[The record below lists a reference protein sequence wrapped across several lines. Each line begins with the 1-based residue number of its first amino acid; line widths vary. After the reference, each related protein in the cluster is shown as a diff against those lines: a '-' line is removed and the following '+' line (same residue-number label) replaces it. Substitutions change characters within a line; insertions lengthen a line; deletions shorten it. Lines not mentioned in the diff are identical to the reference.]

1 MAAAT
6 GQIVTFYSY
15 KGGTGRSMMLAN
27 VAWILAS
34 NGQRVLTV
42 DWDLE
47 APGLHRY
54 FQPFL
59 RDENLLGSDGII
71 DFVSEFTTAA
81 RGAHGEGQDDDW
93 FDLYADLA
101 QYAVPLDWDF
111 EGGRLD
117 HVGAGRQGASY
128 SLRVSSFDWTEFYD
142 DFGGGAFL
150 SRMREH
156 LKGRYDYVLIDSR
169 TGLADTSGI
178 CTVQMPDALVV
189 CFTLNNQSV
198 NGAAEVAESVRQQ
211 RGESL
216 RMLSVPMRV
225 DNSEKIKLDLRRE
238 AALERFAASA
248 DTPALLER
256 QWAEVE
262 VGYQP
267 FYAYEEVLATF
278 GDVPGRGHTILAA
291 AENMAAWVTG
301 DQETKARR
309 VSESRRREVLA
320 RYEGTLAIAPVSVP
334 GNSVYLSYRRGDA
347 AYVGRL
353 YDELV
358 QQLGTGRVAM
368 DVDLEPGVD
377 FAERIESVVDAAAV
391 VLVVIGPQ
399 WLEQQAEL
407 NRPTDAAE
415 LKGDIV
421 VREINIALAAE
432 KRVIPV
438 FVGGATLRQLG
449 QFDEVYEGL
458 ARRQAVEL
466 SDSQWSYDV
475 RRLTAAV
482 ELAVAGASQPA
493 NATMASP
500 GTHRTSAESR
510 DVIDDVLARQRWVK
524 VTLVVSVLVAALS
537 LLFLILTLIKL

>member
-34 NGQRVLTV
+34 NGQRVLTI

-59 RDENLLGSDGII
+59 RDENLFGSDGII

-81 RGAHGEGQDDDW
+81 RGAHGEGQDEDW
-93 FDLYADLA
+93 FDPYADLA

-111 EGGRLD
+111 DGGRLD

-150 SRMREH
+150 SRTRKH

-169 TGLADTSGI
+169 TGFADTSGI

-198 NGAAEVAESVRQQ
+198 NGAAEVAESVRRQ
-211 RGESL
+211 RGEDL

-238 AALERFAASA
+238 AALERFTASA

-291 AENMAAWVTG
+291 AENVAAWVTG
-301 DQETKARR
+301 NQETKARR
-309 VSESRRREVLA
+309 ISDSRRREVLA
-320 RYEGTLAIAPVSVP
+320 RYEGTLAIAPAGVS

-347 AYVGRL
+347 AYAGRL

-358 QQLGTGRVAM
+358 QQLGAGRVMM

-377 FAERIESVVDAAAV
+377 FVEHIKRVVDAAAV

-399 WLEQQAEL
+399 WLERYGELSRSADQTELEHDFVMSEVNVALVAE
-407 NRPTDAAE
+407 T
-415 LKGDIV
+415 
-421 VREINIALAAE
+421 
-432 KRVIPV
+432 RVIPV

-449 QFDEVYEGL
+449 QFEGVYEGL

-482 ELAVAGASQPA
+482 ELAIAGAGQPPSA
-493 NATMASP
+493 APSP
-500 GTHRTSAESR
+500 GAHRTSPESR
-510 DVIDDVLARQRWVK
+510 DVIDDVLAQQRWVRAM
-524 VTLVVSVLVAALS
+524 LVVAVVVAVLS
-537 LLFLILTLIKL
+537 LFTLILTLVKL

>member
-1 MAAAT
+1 MGVGT

-81 RGAHGEGQDDDW
+81 RRSDGEGKDGDW

-142 DFGGGAFL
+142 DFGGGTFL
-150 SRMREH
+150 SRTREH
-156 LKGRYDYVLIDSR
+156 LKDRYDYVLIDSR

-178 CTVQMPDALVV
+178 CTVQMPDALVI

-211 RGESL
+211 RGEGL

-225 DNSEKIKLDLRRE
+225 DNSEKLKLDLRRE
-238 AALERFAASA
+238 AALERFTASA
-248 DTPALLER
+248 DSPALLER

-291 AENMAAWVTG
+291 AENVAAWVTG

-309 VSESRRREVLA
+309 VSELRRRDVLA
-320 RYEGTLAIAPVSVP
+320 RYEGTLAIAPVGVP
-334 GNSVYLSYRRGDA
+334 GNGVYLSYRRGDT
-347 AYVGRL
+347 AYAGQL
-353 YDELV
+353 YEELV
-358 QQLGTGRVAM
+358 QQLGAGRVTM

-377 FAERIESVVDAAAV
+377 FAEHIERLINAAAV

-399 WLEQQAEL
+399 WLERQAEL
-407 NRPTDAAE
+407 SRRTDRAE
-415 LKGDIV
+415 LEDDFV
-421 VREINIALAAE
+421 MNEINIALAAE
-432 KRVIPV
+432 KRVVPV
-438 FVGGATLRQLG
+438 FVGGATRRQLS
-449 QFDEVYEGL
+449 QFDEAYEGL

-466 SDSQWSYDV
+466 SNSEWSYDV

-482 ELAVAGASQPA
+482 ELAIAGASQPVNTTA
-493 NATMASP
+493 ASS
-500 GTHRTSAESR
+500 GTHKTSPESR
-510 DVIDDVLARQRWVK
+510 DVIDDVLSRQRWV
-524 VTLVVSVLVAALS
+524 VVALAASIFVTVLSVLFLVLTLVKV
-537 LLFLILTLIKL
+537 